1 MCTVQDF
8 TLSPTAGLTTLGVCQ
23 EDVLTDE
30 QATCFYLELHAL
42 LAEYPPQSG
51 SQNNDPQLNQLA
63 HYHIGGY

>member
-1 MCTVQDF
+1 MCTVQEF
-8 TLSPTAGLTTLGVCQ
+8 TLSAAVLTALGVCQ

-30 QATCFYLELHAL
+30 QATNFYFDLHAL